1 MALSVAKVTGK
12 VRSHEGQH
20 NDSMSKYAYLF
31 KGLNLK
37 RVAITAPITVDPS
50 FTSAFHPTF
59 SAFHRYF
66 IDAAA
71 SAHYSCFHPIAIL
84 AKRGGEISWK

>member
-31 KGLNLK
+31 KGLYLK

-50 FTSAFHPTF
+50 FTPAFHPTF
-59 SAFHRYF
+59 SAFRRFF
-66 IDAAA
+66 IEAAA
-71 SAHYSCFHPIAIL
+71 AAH
-84 AKRGGEISWK
+84 